1 MRKCICL
8 VLVVLIIA
16 YAFGLVR
23 DLSVLQNHL
32 IRLHVVGASDHS
44 EDQTL
49 KLQVKDAVVN
59 QLSQALGDAQ
69 TTEEAL
75 ALLETMIP
83 QIRDLAE
90 SVIREQ
96 GSEESVEIMLG
107 KEAFPKREYDT
118 FSLPAGVYQSLRIRI
133 GDAEGRN
140 WWCVVFPSLCL
151 PSTVEDLRD
160 TAAGAG
166 FSQELNATVTGEPAY
181 EIRFFLLDLLGQIQ
195 NLWFRGN

>member
-32 IRLHVVGASDHS
+32 IRLHVVGASNHS

-195 NLWFRGN
+195 NLWFGGN